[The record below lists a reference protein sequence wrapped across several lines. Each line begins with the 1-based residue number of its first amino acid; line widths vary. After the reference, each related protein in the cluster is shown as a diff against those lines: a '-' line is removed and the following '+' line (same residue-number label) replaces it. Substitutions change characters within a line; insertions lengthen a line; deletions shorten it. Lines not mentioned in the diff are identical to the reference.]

1 MVTDDKASTSGAS
14 PAILALCQAPHVYH
28 HLMSSLQQKSMK
40 PLVLCPFYRCR
51 NLGSNKLS
59 TWPEVPL
66 LEVAEKG
73 FEATIPYFV
82 ICELLHSTA
91 SPSTLHCDG
100 EHDTGML
107 YEPTALDPA

>member
-1 MVTDDKASTSGAS
+1 MVTDDKATTSGAP
-14 PAILALCQAPHVYH
+14 PAILALCQALHVYH
-28 HLMSSLQQKSMK
+28 LISSLQQKPVK
-40 PLVLCPFYRCR
+40 PLVLCPFYRCT

-59 TWPEVPL
+59 TWPKVPL
-66 LEVAEKG
+66 LDVAEKG

-91 SPSTLHCDG
+91 SPSTSHSDG
-100 EHDTGML
+100 EHDMGML